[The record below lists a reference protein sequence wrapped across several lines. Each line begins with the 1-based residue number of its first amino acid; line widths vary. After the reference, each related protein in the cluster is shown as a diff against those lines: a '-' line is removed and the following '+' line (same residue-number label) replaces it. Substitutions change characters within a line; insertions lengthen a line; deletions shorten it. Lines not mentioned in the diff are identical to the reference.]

1 MLTIHYAIAH
11 MTAFAFT
18 NTDSRLS
25 MFALADEMERKG
37 QPAALYYTAV
47 PVLYTGWKME
57 RAARCLHCSV
67 LPSHSLEGA
76 DIFVNDLREAVET
89 VKVSN
94 GSVCE
99 HNKTCLVGKPF
110 TG

>member
-1 MLTIHYAIAH
+1 

-47 PVLYTGWKME
+47 PAAIHRME
-57 RAARCLHCSV
+57 DGASCSV
-67 LPSHSLEGA
+67 PSLLCPSFPLSG
-76 DIFVNDLREAVET
+76 R
-89 VKVSN
+89 S
-94 GSVCE
+94 
-99 HNKTCLVGKPF
+99 
-110 TG
+110 

>member
-1 MLTIHYAIAH
+1 
-11 MTAFAFT
+11 
-18 NTDSRLS
+18 
-25 MFALADEMERKG
+25 
-37 QPAALYYTAV
+37 
-47 PVLYTGWKME
+47 ME